1 MGQLRGEREGLRL
14 LLPIADHSP
23 TGSSGV
29 CEYNGDLLS
38 IGSLSTVQFHNMSL
52 FTKRLLAAGCAWQ
65 VCAIGYFLVALA
77 LTRSHIWGKDDVVW
91 IAELAICGL
100 FVVGAV
106 ALLSRRFGKIGGAI
120 AGVLCGLLPSVL
132 ILTWVLVARP
142 GFEASA
148 GSAGVAYMLAAPSGV
163 GGGIAGIIC
172 SRRKKALLPPKLSLK

>member
-1 MGQLRGEREGLRL
+1 M
-14 LLPIADHSP
+14 
-23 TGSSGV
+23 SS
-29 CEYNGDLLS
+29 L
-38 IGSLSTVQFHNMSL
+38 
-52 FTKRLLAAGCAWQ
+52 TKRLLAAVCAWE
-65 VCAIGYFLVALA
+65 VCAIGSLLVAVA
-77 LTRSHIWGKDDVVW
+77 LTGSHIWGKDDVVV

-148 GSAGVAYMLAAPSGV
+148 GSSGVAYLLAVPSGM

-172 SRRKKALLPPKLSLK
+172 SRRKKASVTS

>member
-1 MGQLRGEREGLRL
+1 MTSFNRC
-14 LLPIADHSP
+14 PVIA
-23 TGSSGV
+23 V
-29 CEYNGDLLS
+29 
-38 IGSLSTVQFHNMSL
+38 
-52 FTKRLLAAGCAWQ
+52 CAWETC
-65 VCAIGYFLVALA
+65 VIGYFLASLA
-77 LTRSHIWGKDDVVW
+77 LTGGHIWSTDDVVW

-106 ALLSRRFGKIGGAI
+106 ALLSRRFGKVGGAI
-120 AGVLCGLLPSVL
+120 TGVLCGLLPSVL

-172 SRRKKALLPPKLSLK
+172 S